1 MPIRNSGIQDART
14 VVSDSTA
21 RHCWWVLQPLRDHEH
36 TIYAGRGVKPPERRD
51 GRVIINNQ
59 GRKMLPGE
67 SPPGRGR
74 DVGLDTRGVPSNE
87 ITAIPPGFEL
97 GAAPTAPAATASA
110 YPGSNSGL
118 RLDPSGRPDRI
129 AKTPLGGGRLVHG
142 RPHGWCVLRVGPPVP
157 RRRPLR
163 VPEPTIGGTGD
174 RPGRDCDVLSRPQ
187 KYICRFRLEHER
199 RLSPV

>member
-74 DVGLDTRGVPSNE
+74 DVGLDTRGVPWFRTRRSANS
-87 ITAIPPGFEL
+87 
-97 GAAPTAPAATASA
+97 AS
-110 YPGSNSGL
+110 G
-118 RLDPSGRPDRI
+118 
-129 AKTPLGGGRLVHG
+129 H
-142 RPHGWCVLRVGPPVP
+142 RVGLSRKQLRAAIGPVGEAGPHRKNSTGRWSP
-157 RRRPLR
+157 RPRSASWMVRSARRPTR
-163 VPEPTIGGTGD
+163 SEAAASTCSGTHYW
-174 RPGRDCDVLSRPQ
+174 RDWGSSWP
-187 KYICRFRLEHER
+187 
-199 RLSPV
+199 